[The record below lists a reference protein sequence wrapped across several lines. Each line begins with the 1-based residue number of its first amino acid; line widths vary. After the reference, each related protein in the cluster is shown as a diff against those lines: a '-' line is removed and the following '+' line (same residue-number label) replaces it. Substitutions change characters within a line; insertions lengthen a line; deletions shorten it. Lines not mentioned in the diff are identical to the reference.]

1 MDTLEKA
8 ELNAS
13 IPHIA
18 VFLKS
23 GKPIYNSQDRD
34 TAARKRRRRR
44 RTHAIAKRYTLH
56 ANAINLSYF
65 KKKVITYINIIFL
78 QEIFIHSFSG
88 L

>member
-23 GKPIYNSQDRD
+23 GIPIYNSQVRD
-34 TAARKRRRRR
+34 TAARKKRRRR
-44 RTHAIAKRYTLH
+44 RTHAIAKRYAPH
-56 ANAINLSYF
+56 ANAINFSYF
-65 KKKVITYINIIFL
+65 KKK
-78 QEIFIHSFSG
+78 
-88 L
+88 

>member
-18 VFLKS
+18 VS

-56 ANAINLSYF
+56 ANAINFSYF

>member
-23 GKPIYNSQDRD
+23 GKPIYNSQDRN

-56 ANAINLSYF
+56 ANAINFSYF